1 MRGGGDHR
9 IRQPVRVAHIATVDI
24 THRYLLLP
32 QLLGL
37 RDEGF
42 EVTAISAAGPYV
54 GELEAQGIRHIAW
67 RDATR
72 SWAPGSDVRAFRE
85 LCDLFRKERFDIVH
99 THTPKAALLG
109 RVAARR
115 TRISAVVNTVHGYW
129 ASPDHPLRRRMPVLG
144 LEWLGARFSDVELFQ
159 SAEDLAW
166 ARRRHIVRR
175 GQGVWLGNGTD
186 LTLYRPS
193 AVPPE
198 RVAELRAELGI
209 REGDLV
215 VGTVGRMVAEKGYRD
230 FFRAARMVRSTLP
243 HVRFLAI
250 GEPDTSKDDAIG
262 LDEIS
267 GASGDVIFSGWRS
280 DVRDLLGIMDVFAL
294 ASWREGMP
302 RSAIEAAA
310 MGLPLVL
317 TDIRGSR
324 EVAQDGLQ
332 GLLVPVKE
340 PESLANAIQRLVN
353 DDELRAR
360 MGSEAR
366 RRAEKMFDERRVV
379 ALVLHIYRQL
389 LRGSAETSATATPT
403 GTRSA

>member
-1 MRGGGDHR
+1 MTQ
-9 IRQPVRVAHIATVDI
+9 RQTRVAHVATVDI
-24 THRYLLLP
+24 THRFLLLP

-42 EVTAISAAGPYV
+42 EVTAISASGPYV
-54 GELEAQGIRHIAW
+54 GDLEAQGIRHIPW

-72 SWAPGSDVRAFRE
+72 SWAPGSDLRAYRA
-85 LCDLFRKERFDIVH
+85 LRDLFLRERFDLVH

-115 TRISAVVNTVHGYW
+115 TGVPAVVNTVHGYW
-129 ASPDHPLRRRMPVLG
+129 ASPDHPFRRRLPVLS

-175 GQGVWLGNGTD
+175 DQGMWLGNGTD

-193 AVPPE
+193 AVPRK
-198 RVAELRAELGI
+198 RVVELRAQLGI
-209 REGDLV
+209 SEGELV
-215 VGTVGRMVAEKGYRD
+215 VGTVGRMVAEKGYRE
-230 FFRAARMVRSTLP
+230 FFQAARMVRSALP
-243 HVRFLAI
+243 RVRFLAV
-250 GEPDTSKDDAIG
+250 GEPDASKDDAIG
-262 LDEIS
+262 PDEIS
-267 GASGDVIFSGWRS
+267 TASHDVIFTGWRT
-280 DVRDLLGIMDVFAL
+280 DVRDLLGIMDVFVL

-324 EVAQDGLQ
+324 EVAEDGLQ
-332 GLLVPVKE
+332 AMLVPVRE
-340 PESLANAIQRLVN
+340 PDALANAIRRLL
-353 DDELRAR
+353 DDAGLRVK
-360 MGSEAR
+360 MGDEAR
-366 RRAEKMFDERRVV
+366 RRAEQVFDERRVV
-379 ALVLHIYRQL
+379 ALVLGIYRQL
-389 LRGSAETSATATPT
+389 LEGSSVAPSSGRTQARA
-403 GTRSA
+403 